1 MKKILAALAV
11 LITLGASS
19 PTNNLDPEDTNT
31 TKSTWTYTYN
41 NHKYYVVEEAK
52 DIYDAENQCVAYG
65 GHLIAPSTQ
74 AENDHHKI
82 MMAERYG
89 IGSGRYHWI
98 GFHRRFGHWIFLNG
112 EKEGFTDWASGEPNE
127 NADCRNAVVTGEHGY
142 RWADEPCSRTYWF
155 TCET

>member
-1 MKKILAALAV
+1 MKKILAVLAL
-11 LITLGASS
+11 LLTLGAAS
-19 PTNNLDPEDTNT
+19 PNNNLDPGDTNT
-31 TKSTWTYTYN
+31 TRSTWSYTYN

-52 DIYDAENQCVAYG
+52 DFYDAENQCVIAYG

-89 IGSGRYHWI
+89 IGSGSVWI
-98 GFHRRFGHWIFLNG
+98 GFHRRDGHWSFLNG
-112 EKEGFTDWASGEPNE
+112 EKEGFTDWASGQPNQ
-127 NADCRNAVVTGEHGY
+127 NVDCAIVWGDHGW